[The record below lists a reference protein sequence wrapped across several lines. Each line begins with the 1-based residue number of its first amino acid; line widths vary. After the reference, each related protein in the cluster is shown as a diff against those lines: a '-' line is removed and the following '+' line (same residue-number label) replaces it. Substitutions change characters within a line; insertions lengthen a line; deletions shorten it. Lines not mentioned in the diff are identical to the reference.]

1 MVVAGKLQNPAVLIC
16 DMQEKFR
23 QPIYGFEH
31 CVATA
36 KKLLEATKILDIPVY
51 VTTQN
56 RARLGETV
64 SELSIEHAKGDW
76 DKTLFSMAIP
86 ELKSALSHAPHSIAI
101 VGIESHICV
110 TQTTLDLL
118 KLGHK
123 VYVLADGVSSCN
135 KQEVPLALARL
146 RAEGAIITSSESWI
160 YEVMGDASIEEFRKI
175 ASVVKDTKQST
186 SMSLQSLL

>member
-1 MVVAGKLQNPAVLIC
+1 MHVFKA
-16 DMQEKFR
+16 
-23 QPIYGFEH
+23 
-31 CVATA
+31 
-36 KKLLEATKILDIPVY
+36 KILDIPVY

-110 TQTTLDLL
+110 TQTTL
-118 KLGHK
+118 G
-123 VYVLADGVSSCN
+123 
-135 KQEVPLALARL
+135 
-146 RAEGAIITSSESWI
+146 TSFL
-160 YEVMGDASIEEFRKI
+160 FR
-175 ASVVKDTKQST
+175 
-186 SMSLQSLL
+186 